1 MVSQKTIPPGAWDT
15 HVHIFEPAN
24 FSFASQ
30 RHFTPSTATRA
41 QLEEFQRCLKIDHF
55 CIAHGLS
62 YGSDCTSLLTY
73 LKHFGRSAC
82 GICVLDIDTVT
93 NEMLNVYHA
102 AGVRSVRLDFFRHK
116 AMHDL
121 NQQLS
126 LIDSLSARLAQWGGA
141 TWSIQIQQPH
151 IDYWGQLREKAATIP
166 FPLVVDHIGLIV
178 GRSMLDKG
186 VRPDI
191 EVNGFEALLGALRDG
206 NVWIKLSA
214 PYRCSNMGPG
224 FDDLEDDIRS
234 IAAANP
240 ERILWGSDWPHTQR
254 HEDRKATD
262 YNKVEA
268 FLEIDDAAWV
278 ESLSC
283 WLSQDQWER
292 MWVLNP
298 RQLYDFS
305 SPFSIAA
312 G

>member
-1 MVSQKTIPPGAWDT
+1 
-15 HVHIFEPAN
+15 
-24 FSFASQ
+24 
-30 RHFTPSTATRA
+30 
-41 QLEEFQRCLKIDHF
+41 
-55 CIAHGLS
+55 
-62 YGSDCTSLLTY
+62 
-73 LKHFGRSAC
+73 
-82 GICVLDIDTVT
+82 
-93 NEMLNVYHA
+93 
-102 AGVRSVRLDFFRHK
+102 
-116 AMHDL
+116 
-121 NQQLS
+121 
-126 LIDSLSARLAQWGGA
+126 
-141 TWSIQIQQPH
+141 
-151 IDYWGQLREKAATIP
+151 
-166 FPLVVDHIGLIV
+166 
-178 GRSMLDKG
+178 
-186 VRPDI
+186 
-191 EVNGFEALLGALRDG
+191 
-206 NVWIKLSA
+206 
-214 PYRCSNMGPG
+214 MGPG